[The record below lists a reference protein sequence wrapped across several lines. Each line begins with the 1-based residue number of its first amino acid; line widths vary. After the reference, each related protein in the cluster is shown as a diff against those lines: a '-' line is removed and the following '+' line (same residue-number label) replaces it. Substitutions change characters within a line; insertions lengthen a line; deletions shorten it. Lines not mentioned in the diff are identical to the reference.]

1 MFGSDSTYDYKVL
14 VEGEHPCIES
24 DFIMDILMDGDDIW
38 LQNIVGAWNID
49 NMDDRHPNDDI
60 E

>member
-14 VEGEHPCIES
+14 VVGQHTCIES
-24 DFIMDILMDGDDIW
+24 DFTLMDGDDIW
-38 LQNIVGAWNID
+38 LQNILGAWIIG
-49 NMDDRHPNDDI
+49 NMDDRHPNDDN